1 MWHELYQNFVS
12 ELTPQMWQ
20 MVIKSSAE
28 TIYMG
33 LMSTLISVV
42 VGLPLGFLAFLTGK
56 GRILENK
63 PLFGILDVVIN
74 IGRSVPFIILLI
86 ILLPVTRF
94 LVGTTLGTT
103 AAIVPLSVAAI
114 PFFARLT
121 ANALAEIPTGL
132 TEAAHA
138 MGATNLQVISKYYL
152 PECLPMLINAITL
165 TLVSLIGYSAM
176 AGVVGGGGL
185 GNLAI
190 SYGEHRGMVYVKWL
204 STIIIVAIVMIC
216 QKIGDVW
223 AAKVDHR

>member
-1 MWHELYQNFVS
+1 MTELHPKMWE
-12 ELTPQMWQ
+12 
-20 MVIKSSAE
+20 MVAKSTYE

-33 LMSTLISVV
+33 LAATLIAVV
-42 VGLPLGFLAFLTGK
+42 VGLPLGFLAFLTAK
-56 GRILENK
+56 GRILQNTT
-63 PLFGILDVVIN
+63 LFRILDVIIN

-86 ILLPVTRF
+86 ILLPVTRL

-121 ANALAEIPTGL
+121 ANALTEIPTGL
-132 TEAAHA
+132 TEAAKS
-138 MGATNLQVISKYYL
+138 MGATHWQVVSKYYL
-152 PECLPMLINAITL
+152 PESLPMIINAITL

-190 SYGEHRGMVYVKWL
+190 SYGEHRGMIYVKWIA
-204 STIIIVAIVMIC
+204 TIIIVAIVMIC
-216 QKIGDVW
+216 QKAGDVL
-223 AAKVDHR
+223 AEKVDHR